1 MAVTISFSSPGNP
14 PHNIVSFRVE
24 RSVRPA
30 AGSIALVGDVN
41 NVTKVVIVAFSGPVP
56 AIGALAGDQMHIGGT
71 LYRVLTNTATTITF
85 TADTDLSTIVSFPA
99 AFVIVN
105 DLAEF
110 SSFEFV
116 GLVSPTLPFPA
127 TLVHQFNDPTGTQ
140 FDFYQVKTI
149 DSGGNISLEPL
160 TKPFRPGQV
169 ITLAIDEIR
178 KAPKDSLTGIIGGSI
193 TFEVEVI
200 VGGRR
205 QDPKDNVVNAE
216 IFIPSY
222 LAPDGQFRVVESI
235 VMARVGPARYRATW
249 AVPTNIS
256 NPFGNFTVYPADD
269 YVVSYK
275 ANFIGLVGSAP
286 DSFIEFA
293 SEMFTL
299 VASDGPIFGRFP
311 SYASVEDLRQTLFEI
326 DAYLPESIPK
336 TDLNGRNK
344 VLQYHIE
351 RASDKLREE
360 LNYHQLR
367 GNSSDRQE
375 YVSVRSIYTLLM
387 AARGQNSSA
396 VSDKFLEQW
405 EKRAIYILAQLK
417 REGVAQGIPLGR
429 G

>member
-30 AGSIALVGDVN
+30 SGSIALVGDVN
-41 NVTKVVIVAFSGPVP
+41 NVTKVVTVTFTGPVP
-56 AIGALAGDQMHIGGT
+56 ANGALVGDQMHISGL

-85 TADTDLSTIVSFPA
+85 TADTDLSTITTFPA
-99 AFVIVN
+99 SFIIIN

-110 SSFEFV
+110 SSFELA
-116 GLVSPTLPFPA
+116 GTVSPILPFPA
-127 TLVHQFNDPTGTQ
+127 SLLHQFTDSTGTI
-140 FDFYQVKTI
+140 FDFYQIKTI
-149 DSGGNISLEPL
+149 DSGGSISLEPL

-169 ITLAIDEIR
+169 INLAIDEIR
-178 KAPKDSLTGIIGGSI
+178 KDPQDSLTGLIGGSI

-205 QDPKDNVVNAE
+205 QDPKDNVVVADV
-216 IFIPSY
+216 FIPSY
-222 LAPDGQFRVVESI
+222 LAPDGQFRVIERI
-235 VMARVGPARYRATW
+235 TLARVGPARYRGTW
-249 AVPTNIS
+249 SIPQTTN
-256 NPFGNFTVYPADD
+256 NGFGSFQVHPGDD

-275 ANFIGLVGSAP
+275 GNFLGMIGSAP
-286 DSFIEFA
+286 NSLIEFA

-299 VASDGPIFGRFP
+299 TNIDGPIFGRFP
-311 SYASVEDLRQTLFEI
+311 SYATAEDLRQTLFEI
-326 DAYLPESIPK
+326 DAYLPESILK

-351 RASDKLREE
+351 RSSDKLREE
-360 LNYHQLR
+360 LNIHQLR
-367 GNSSDRQE
+367 SSSTDRRE
-375 YVSVRSIYTLLM
+375 YVSVRSIYTILM

-405 EKRAIYILAQLK
+405 EKRFEAILAQLK